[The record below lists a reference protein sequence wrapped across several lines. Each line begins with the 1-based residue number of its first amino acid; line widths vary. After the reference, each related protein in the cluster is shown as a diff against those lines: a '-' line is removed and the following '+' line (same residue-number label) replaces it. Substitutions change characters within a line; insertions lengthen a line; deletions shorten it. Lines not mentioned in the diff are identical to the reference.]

1 MTVVKALVT
10 LDDRSNR
17 VLNIIKA
24 KFGFKNK
31 SETIGWLLERYE
43 AELLEPELRPEFVKR
58 VRRRA
63 REPTVEVTDFGK
75 HFGLD

>member
-1 MTVVKALVT
+1 MSMVKALVT

-24 KFGFKNK
+24 KFGLRNK

-43 AELLEPELRPEFVKR
+43 SELLEPELRPEFIKR
-58 VRRRA
+58 MRKRA
-63 REPTVEVTDFGK
+63 KEPTVEVSDYDK
-75 HFGLD
+75 HFGPG